1 MPTRLLPLSKTE
13 YVEEEINNKFINNKD
28 LKKEDLQV
36 FVELSENNLAPIQF
50 GFNPDNTIKIYDEE
64 EAIGKNIYIG
74 SKRQFLYCRFNI
86 QYSSIKLNINVE
98 EFKTGW
104 DPSKYLVFRNGYLM
118 NSNMYRIYT
127 ASFDNFISRKV
138 LYSLVQFNIGDR
150 IDIFY
155 IESEDNMN
163 PIPINRDVYLTVRKQ
178 YATMNF
184 QTLFPVP
191 YPYPEYPRGKNMFF
205 VCDMEGHYLDNRYDY
220 QVAVDAEHITLR
232 DDHSVKSAYTDY
244 LIYTFPYVKQDW
256 EDEGSGDEDILSG
269 NKSGVDFIYSYSI
282 PSPNNRG
289 GIVNFYPK
297 FDQYNIDKR
306 CCMLFCNSTFISP
319 DRYNIVDNDTIELL
333 DPIDKEHS
341 VYSQFTMVIFKEQ
354 GIYDIDNIKF
364 EIEVHQIEA
373 TEDQQQK
380 FYIPNV
386 QIQKPSFLVFIGSIN
401 FDQKDRFRWKQEIN
415 RMDIIEEEEFVEKGR
430 ILTFIFYKPLLP
442 KLIRDK
448 EIYFKKMV
456 FDVADDSGYVTIP
469 SKIYNDIDFNPSNL
483 ILFLNGTFLQ
493 PDRYSINN
501 NTISMN
507 STIDDAFDD
516 TKTLVGIYLVAYKP
530 NYMTERE
537 GPYDYTDMKEDHDWI
552 VFDELYAVPKLVDS
566 IINDIDCNLNINKND
581 NFMID
586 INCNIQYDSY
596 KCTADEDDQD
606 RYTIN
611 GTVEIGRGIIYHKS
625 NIIKN
630 GQFISLN
637 INNKDLN
644 LIDSEFKDI

>member
-86 QYSSIKLNINVE
+86 QYSSIKLNINIE

-163 PIPINRDVYLTVRKQ
+163 PIPINRDVYLAVRKQ

-232 DDHSVKSAYTDY
+232 NDHSVHSAYTDY

-256 EDEGSGDEDILSG
+256 EDEGSGDD
-269 NKSGVDFIYSYSI
+269 
-282 PSPNNRG
+282 
-289 GIVNFYPK
+289 
-297 FDQYNIDKR
+297 
-306 CCMLFCNSTFISP
+306 
-319 DRYNIVDNDTIELL
+319 
-333 DPIDKEHS
+333 
-341 VYSQFTMVIFKEQ
+341 
-354 GIYDIDNIKF
+354 
-364 EIEVHQIEA
+364 
-373 TEDQQQK
+373 
-380 FYIPNV
+380 
-386 QIQKPSFLVFIGSIN
+386 
-401 FDQKDRFRWKQEIN
+401 
-415 RMDIIEEEEFVEKGR
+415 
-430 ILTFIFYKPLLP
+430 
-442 KLIRDK
+442 
-448 EIYFKKMV
+448 
-456 FDVADDSGYVTIP
+456 
-469 SKIYNDIDFNPSNL
+469 
-483 ILFLNGTFLQ
+483 
-493 PDRYSINN
+493 
-501 NTISMN
+501 
-507 STIDDAFDD
+507 
-516 TKTLVGIYLVAYKP
+516 
-530 NYMTERE
+530 
-537 GPYDYTDMKEDHDWI
+537 
-552 VFDELYAVPKLVDS
+552 
-566 IINDIDCNLNINKND
+566 
-581 NFMID
+581 
-586 INCNIQYDSY
+586 
-596 KCTADEDDQD
+596 
-606 RYTIN
+606 
-611 GTVEIGRGIIYHKS
+611 
-625 NIIKN
+625 
-630 GQFISLN
+630 
-637 INNKDLN
+637 
-644 LIDSEFKDI
+644 